1 MNILIKTWSSYD
13 SISQTDTALA
23 LEEKIDEVAEET
35 TGNQ

>member
-1 MNILIKTWSSYD
+1 MNLLIKTWSSND

-23 LEEKIDEVAEET
+23 LEEKIDEVAEKT

>member
-1 MNILIKTWSSYD
+1 MNILIKTWSSND
-13 SISQTDTALA
+13 SISSTDTALA